1 MINFYNEQ
9 VSRYRNA
16 CNNSPT
22 EIIDP
27 DKFIGSDPRKISWSA
42 NLKKDVIKSKAHSYN
57 KNSIRYC
64 LYRPYCKQWIYS
76 DSSFNERP
84 GKSSKI
90 FPSETIGNIVISV
103 TGVGSQKDF
112 SCLASNSIYDLHLQ
126 HNGQGFPLYTYEK
139 QEDIGELFQTDNTG
153 EYTRKENIPNSI
165 LADFQNTYGDRTF
178 TKEDIFYYV
187 YGILHSPEYKQ
198 RFAADLKKMLPR
210 IPYAQDFWA
219 FSKAGRE
226 LAQWHLNYETI
237 EPYPLKEYQ
246 DILYLSPEDYRVQK
260 MTFGK
265 RNKDK
270 TIIVYNSHLTLSEIP
285 LEAYDYIV
293 NGKSALE
300 WIIERY
306 QFTKDKDSGITNDP
320 NDWSDDPRYII
331 DLVKRIV
338 RVSLETV
345 KIVNSLPTLNERT

>member
-1 MINFYNEQ
+1 MFSAKVGQPPAGFMKMTPEQ
-9 VSRYRNA
+9 VIEQTGGWQTGMR
-16 CNNSPT
+16 
-22 EIIDP
+22 E
-27 DKFIGSDPRKISWSA
+27 KFDMA
-42 NLKKDVIKSKAHSYN
+42 M
-57 KNSIRYC
+57 
-64 LYRPYCKQWIYS
+64 
-76 DSSFNERP
+76 F
-84 GKSSKI
+84 
-90 FPSETIGNIVISV
+90 
-103 TGVGSQKDF
+103 QKD
-112 SCLASNSIYDLHLQ
+112 AQKI
-126 HNGQGFPLYTYEK
+126 K
-139 QEDIGELFQTDNTG
+139 ELLPQVPT
-153 EYTRKENIPNSI
+153 
-165 LADFQNTYGDRTF
+165 
-178 TKEDIFYYV
+178 
-187 YGILHSPEYKQ
+187 EYKQ

-219 FSKAGRE
+219 FSKAGQE
-226 LAQWHLNYETI
+226 LAYWHLNYEII

-246 DILYLSPEDYRVQK
+246 DLLYLSPEDYRVQK

-270 TIIVYNSHLTLSEIP
+270 TTIVYNSHLTLSEIP

-345 KIVNSLPTLNERT
+345 KIVNALPALNERT